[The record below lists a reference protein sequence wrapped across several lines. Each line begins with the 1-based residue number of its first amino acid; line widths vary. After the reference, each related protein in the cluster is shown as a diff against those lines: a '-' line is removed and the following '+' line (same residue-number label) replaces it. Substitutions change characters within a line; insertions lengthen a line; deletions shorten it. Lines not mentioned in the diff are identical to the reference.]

1 MDFLTADFLLISSTN
16 VKSSPLSSRHDSRH
30 QFQAIQEL
38 SLKFANFLGSSFR
51 NAFGNAF
58 GNS

>member
-38 SLKFANFLGSSFR
+38 SLKFLNFLGSSFR
-51 NAFGNAF
+51 NAFGN
-58 GNS
+58 S